1 MAIIKSTFGKMKG
14 KVGNLVLY
22 DGPNGETLCRSNG
35 HMTGKKTE
43 KQKRHFEAFGTLMRL
58 GIFLRAVIRV
68 GFPGEK
74 RFPAG
79 VRGFVRAN
87 VNTAVEVEKIK
98 PEKKVSAQ
106 KQAPEEFRGRVDF
119 ARLQVADGSLGAPEG
134 VRAEVDAATQ
144 TVRFSWPGMELES
157 PCRFRDDRLY
167 GVVVSL
173 NERAISRVFPIGTR
187 GESGDREVSVE
198 SEYIRVE
205 HAAVYVFATSAD
217 GKKASPSVY
226 LDNTKKH

>member
-1 MAIIKSTFGKMKG
+1 MAIVKSTFGKMKG

-22 DGPNGETLCRSNG
+22 DGPNGETFCRANG
-35 HMTGKKTE
+35 YMTGQKTE

-79 VRGFVRAN
+79 IQGFVRAN

-98 PEKKVSAQ
+98 PEKKVNAQ
-106 KQAPEEFRGRVDF
+106 KQAPKEFRGRVDF

-144 TVRFSWPGMELES
+144 TVRFSWTGIALES

-167 GVVVSL
+167 GAVISL
-173 NERAISRVFPIGTR
+173 NKRAISRVFPIGTR
-187 GESGDREVSVE
+187 GESGTREVTID
-198 SEYIRVE
+198 SENIRVE

-217 GKKASPSVY
+217 GKKASPSVF
-226 LDNTKKH
+226 LEV